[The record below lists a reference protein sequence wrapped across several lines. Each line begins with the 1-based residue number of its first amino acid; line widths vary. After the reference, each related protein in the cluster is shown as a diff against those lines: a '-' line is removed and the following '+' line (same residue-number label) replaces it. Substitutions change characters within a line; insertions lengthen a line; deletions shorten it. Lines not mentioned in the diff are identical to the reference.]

1 MQKQEIKQEKMSADV
16 LIIGGGIA
24 GLTAAISVKE
34 ENPDISVLV
43 VEKQTSGYSGKAN
56 KGGGVLQ
63 YFDLEKTTPEMFN
76 EYHANAVGGYLANQN
91 LLKKYVAMN
100 NELLDKMESWG
111 VNIPKKRIPTGPMT
125 YMVGVDLDLTLKM
138 RATATKLGVK
148 FIDKTTISDL
158 LTRDGKIAGVV
169 GYSIIDGTFYVF
181 EGRTTVSLRCGV
193 TDVAM
198 VLRQLT
204 VPVHRCVIRS
214 SETLH
219 SFTAYTATVSVYLA
233 RTLCTMLMV
242 KILQRTSA
250 VSRKQI
256 SVPVPL
262 LSGTIPW
269 LPAEARF
276 TCIRWRARQPK
287 MIR

>member
-1 MQKQEIKQEKMSADV
+1 MEKLQVQSDTV
-16 LIIGGGIA
+16 L
-24 GLTAAISVKE
+24 LMEPSMYLKE
-34 ENPDISVLV
+34 
-43 VEKQTSGYSGKAN
+43 
-56 KGGGVLQ
+56 
-63 YFDLEKTTPEMFN
+63 
-76 EYHANAVGGYLANQN
+76 N
-91 LLKKYVAMN
+91 LLFSVPEA
-100 NELLDKMESWG
+100 
-111 VNIPKKRIPTGPMT
+111 
-125 YMVGVDLDLTLKM
+125 
-138 RATATKLGVK
+138 
-148 FIDKTTISDL
+148 
-158 LTRDGKIAGVV
+158 
-169 GYSIIDGTFYVF
+169 
-181 EGRTTVSLRCGV
+181 RTTVSLRCGV

>member
-158 LTRDGKIAGVV
+158 LTRDGKIAGAV